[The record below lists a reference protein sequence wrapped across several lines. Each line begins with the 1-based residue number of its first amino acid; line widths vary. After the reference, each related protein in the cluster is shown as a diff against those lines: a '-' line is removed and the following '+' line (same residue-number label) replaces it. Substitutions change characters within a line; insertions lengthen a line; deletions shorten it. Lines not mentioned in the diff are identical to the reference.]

1 MIAVIVIAAQKG
13 KIVQPLFLPGA
24 AKFQTIVN
32 AVVMMMPQYAVQFAQ
47 IQIKIPTNKLQL
59 RSLALLG
66 LLTVIITLTT

>member
-1 MIAVIVIAAQKG
+1 MIAVIVIAAQTG

-24 AKFQTIVN
+24 AKFQTIAN

-47 IQIKIPTNKLQL
+47 IQIKILTNKLQL

-66 LLTVIITLTT
+66 LPTVIITLTT